1 MGNEYLIIEKRLSF
15 GHLVAKLKKKMFLYQ
30 GRSDENRRIVFVLF
44 CAILLFFSMNLEKR
58 EKVLQNYADFIF
70 STFPKSS
77 TIIFIV
83 EKPF

>member
-1 MGNEYLIIEKRLSF
+1 
-15 GHLVAKLKKKMFLYQ
+15 MFLYQ

-58 EKVLQNYADFIF
+58 EKVLQNYADFIL

>member
-1 MGNEYLIIEKRLSF
+1 MGNEHLIIEKRLSF
-15 GHLVAKLKKKMFLYQ
+15 EHLVAKLKKKKFLYQ

-44 CAILLFFSMNLEKR
+44 CAILLFFSMNWEKR
-58 EKVLQNYADFIF
+58 EKVLQNYTDFIF